1 MPQVIISSNTQEC
14 IYELQKEFPE
24 ILTLY
29 LMNKEK
35 YQEIGAQNL
44 YNAYENMEKYS
55 FGRKY
60 SPTDILS
67 DMSSDN
73 PDILMKFLFL
83 LNNIMSF
90 YANEN
95 YGMVISLCK
104 KESKYFDSSQFK
116 IKSIRISKG

>member
-1 MPQVIISSNTQEC
+1 
-14 IYELQKEFPE
+14 
-24 ILTLY
+24 
-29 LMNKEK
+29 
-35 YQEIGAQNL
+35 
-44 YNAYENMEKYS
+44 MEKYS

-67 DMSSDN
+67 DMSNDN

-83 LNNIMSF
+83 LNSIMSF

-104 KESKYFDSSQFK
+104 KESRYFDSQQFK
-116 IKSIRISKG
+116 IKNIRIRKG